1 MATGSRRHKEV
12 NGDTIVPTGV
22 SLTSRQMDMLDAL
35 AAARDR
41 PRSKLIREAVEL
53 WLKTQLGGSE
63 TATT

>member
-1 MATGSRRHKEV
+1 M